1 MLIILFP
8 GSIHSMVNS
17 QCTNAQLI
25 SALSNTDS
33 GTSNIVNNLSLLPA
47 DILEATFGGAGQVPS
62 FKKTQPVSYGAIAGT
77 AECLAACG
85 LPH

>member
-1 MLIILFP
+1 
-8 GSIHSMVNS
+8 MVNT

-25 SALSNTDS
+25 SALSNTDT
-33 GTSNIVNNLSLLPA
+33 GTSNIGQALSLLPN
-47 DILEATFGGAGQVPS
+47 DILEATFGGAGQIPN
-62 FKKTQPVSYGAIAGT
+62 FAKMQKIGYGAIAGT

>member
-1 MLIILFP
+1 
-8 GSIHSMVNS
+8 MVNT

-25 SALSNTDS
+25 SALSNTDT
-33 GTSNIVNNLSLLPA
+33 GTSNIVNGLSQLPA
-47 DILEATFGGAGQVPS
+47 SILEAAFGGNVPN
-62 FKKTQPVSYGAIAGT
+62 FAKMRPVGAGAIAGT

>member
-1 MLIILFP
+1 MLIILVP
-8 GSIHSMVNS
+8 GSIHSMVNT

-25 SALSNTDS
+25 SALSNTDT
-33 GTSNIVNNLSLLPA
+33 GTSNIVNNLALLPT
-47 DILEATFGGAGQVPS
+47 DILEAAFGGNLPD
-62 FKKTQPVSYGAIAGT
+62 FRKMQPVGAGAIAGT